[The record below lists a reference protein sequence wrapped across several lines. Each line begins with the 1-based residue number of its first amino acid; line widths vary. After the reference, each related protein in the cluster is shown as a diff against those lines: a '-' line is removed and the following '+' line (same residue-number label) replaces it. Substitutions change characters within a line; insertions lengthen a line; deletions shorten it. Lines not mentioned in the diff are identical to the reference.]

1 MGFNLAKNMPQLCPG
16 EVPAFDLV
24 LQHLPI
30 RADEPES
37 KKVNE
42 SLVGLIRSNHPSLG
56 PGSANAAKVLAIL
69 AEIYH
74 DESICE
80 ETLEPTI
87 LEVVRTFPEGVIQN
101 CLAHLSEKQQKKIQ
115 KMRL

>member
-1 MGFNLAKNMPQLCPG
+1 MGKARLKFDNAVAALFNLAKNMPQLCPA
-16 EVPAFDLV
+16 EVPALDLA

-37 KKVNE
+37 KKLNE
-42 SLVGLIRSNHPSLG
+42 SLVGLIMQNHPSLG
-56 PGSANAAKVLAIL
+56 PSSANAGKVLAIL

-80 ETLEPTI
+80 EALEPTI
-87 LEVVRTFPEGVIQN
+87 LQVVRNFP
-101 CLAHLSEKQQKKIQ
+101 
-115 KMRL
+115 